1 MHQICWSRLPAG
13 LIMNFG
19 LEFKKG
25 PAFWLFGGD
34 ETVKVLS
41 IMLLTAGWWRA
52 APTLC
57 SVNEAT
63 FSFLSALLL
72 SWPSCR
78 LLLSFTFAALAF
90 EWILS
95 EGTPSFQTCIWNYK
109 YLITIYRMQYNTHSS
124 SVAPKI
130 YYLRWKQAW
139 NRMLACDWSLRVCST
154 AVDIW
159 ERQSCCVW

>member
-1 MHQICWSRLPAG
+1 MLLCDRSVGFKLPAG

-19 LEFKKG
+19 FEFKKG

-63 FSFLSALLL
+63 FSFFSALPL
-72 SWPSCR
+72 SRPGCR

-90 EWILS
+90 EWILP
-95 EGTPSFQTCIWNYK
+95 EGTPSFPTCIWNYK
-109 YLITIYRMQYNTHSS
+109 YLFTIYIIQYNIHSS
-124 SVAPKI
+124 SVAAKNGGKLEI
-130 YYLRWKQAW
+130 RKLYACLAW
-139 NRMLACDWSLRVCST
+139 YWSMRVWF
-154 AVDIW
+154 VVL
-159 ERQSCCVW
+159 Q

>member
-1 MHQICWSRLPAG
+1 MHQICWWRLPAG

-63 FSFLSALLL
+63 FSFFSALPL

-90 EWILS
+90 EWILP
-95 EGTPSFQTCIWNYK
+95 EEAPSLPTFIWNYK
-109 YLITIYRMQYNTHSS
+109 YLFTIYIQYNTHSS
-124 SVAPKI
+124 SVAPKN
-130 YYLRWKQAW
+130 LLFEMEA
-139 NRMLACDWSLRVCST
+139 SLKSDAGLCCS
-154 AVDIW
+154 V
-159 ERQSCCVW
+159 

>member
-1 MHQICWSRLPAG
+1 MRQICRLQLPAG

-52 APTLC
+52 PPTLC
-57 SVNEAT
+57 PVNEAT
-63 FSFLSALLL
+63 LSFLSALPL

-78 LLLSFTFAALAF
+78 LLFSFTFAALAF
-90 EWILS
+90 EWILP
-95 EGTPSFQTCIWNYK
+95 EGTPSFPTCIWNYK
-109 YLITIYRMQYNTHSS
+109 YLFTIYIIQY
-124 SVAPKI
+124 AQQ
-130 YYLRWKQAW
+130 LRRSQKST
-139 NRMLACDWSLRVCST
+139 RDGSLKSDAGLWFVNESLVCST
-154 AVDIW
+154 AVGFW
-159 ERQSCCVW
+159 ERRSCWVR